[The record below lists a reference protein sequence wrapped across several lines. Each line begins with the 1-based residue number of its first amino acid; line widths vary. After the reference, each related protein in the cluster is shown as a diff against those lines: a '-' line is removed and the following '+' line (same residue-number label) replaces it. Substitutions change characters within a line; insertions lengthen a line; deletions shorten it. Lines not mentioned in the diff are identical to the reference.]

1 MSTAQDIITRAL
13 RSLQVVAQGETP
25 DADQLSDG
33 LVSLNDLL
41 SAWGNERLMVY
52 QTVQET
58 ITLVGGQSAYDI
70 GVGAT
75 SLNTSMPIR
84 IERAF
89 IRLNGIDYPL
99 EILTRDQYQSI
110 ASKSDSSDIPS
121 GLYYDT
127 GYPESVIRLSHA
139 PTGGTLYI
147 DSWTPLTA
155 FSTLGTTVSLPNGYE
170 RALRLNLA
178 VELMPEYGVQNEI
191 LFSMARDAK
200 AGIKRAN
207 YVTPV
212 MLFDSAIPQFSQY
225 DIQQGQ

>member
-1 MSTAQDIITRAL
+1 
-13 RSLQVVAQGETP
+13 
-25 DADQLSDG
+25 
-33 LVSLNDLL
+33 
-41 SAWGNERLMVY
+41 MVY

-89 IRLNGIDYPL
+89 IRLNGIDDPL

-110 ASKSDSSDIPS
+110 ASKSDSPTFPPVCITTQAIQNPLS
-121 GLYYDT
+121 GFLT
-127 GYPESVIRLSHA
+127 RPLVERSISTRGA
-139 PTGGTLYI
+139 PHGVFYALHGR
-147 DSWTPLTA
+147 P
-155 FSTLGTTVSLPNGYE
+155 LPNGYE

-178 VELMPEYGVQNEI
+178 VELMPEYGVQNQMIYGLAKE
-191 LFSMARDAK
+191 AK

-207 YVTPV
+207 HTPEV
-212 MLFDSAIPQFSQY
+212 MSFDAEIPSALL
-225 DIQQGQ
+225 

>member
-25 DADQLSDG
+25 DADQLNDG

-89 IRLNGIDYPL
+89 IRLNGIDSPL

-127 GYPESVIRLSHA
+127 GYPESIIRLSHA

-147 DSWTPLTA
+147 DSWKPLTA

-178 VELMPEYGVQNEI
+178 VELMPEYGVQNQMIYGLAKE
-191 LFSMARDAK
+191 AK

-207 YVTPV
+207 HTPEV
-212 MLFDSAIPQFSQY
+212 MSFDAEIPQRVTF
-225 DIQQGQ
+225 DIQVG

>member
-1 MSTAQDIITRAL
+1 M
-13 RSLQVVAQGETP
+13 QVVAQGETP
-25 DADQLSDG
+25 DADQLNDG

-89 IRLNGIDYPL
+89 IRLNGIDDPL

-110 ASKSDSSDIPS
+110 ASKSDSSDIPPVCITTQAIQNPLS
-121 GLYYDT
+121 GFLTRPLVERSISTRGSPHGVFYALH
-127 GYPESVIRLSHA
+127 GRL
-139 PTGGTLYI
+139 P
-147 DSWTPLTA
+147 
-155 FSTLGTTVSLPNGYE
+155 
-170 RALRLNLA
+170 
-178 VELMPEYGVQNEI
+178 
-191 LFSMARDAK
+191 
-200 AGIKRAN
+200 
-207 YVTPV
+207 
-212 MLFDSAIPQFSQY
+212 SQWL
-225 DIQQGQ
+225 

>member
-89 IRLNGIDYPL
+89 IRLNGIDDPL
-99 EILTRDQYQSI
+99 KSSPAINTNPSRQSR
-110 ASKSDSSDIPS
+110 IPP
-121 GLYYDT
+121 T
-127 GYPESVIRLSHA
+127 FPRSVLRHRLSRIRY
-139 PTGGTLYI
+139 P
-147 DSWTPLTA
+147 A
-155 FSTLGTTVSLPNGYE
+155 FS
-170 RALRLNLA
+170 RAHWWNALYRL
-178 VELMPEYGVQNEI
+178 VEAPHGVFYA
-191 LFSMARDAK
+191 LHGPSPFPM
-200 AGIKRAN
+200 
-207 YVTPV
+207 V
-212 MLFDSAIPQFSQY
+212 MNAH
-225 DIQQGQ
+225 